1 MEAPADIYSLAKQAL
16 RVLVQRQ
23 PVYFTHSASLF
34 DDLRSAHSQ
43 RRQIPIV
50 YEALLREARDSV
62 VEDLTVC
69 AKCRTLQ
76 LAAIHAAPTHLWDW
90 PATASDSPRHH
101 RRLVTFLLPLVIREV
116 IRGMVLSADHAGD
129 QSR

>member
-23 PVYFTHSASLF
+23 PVYFAHSASLF

-50 YEALLREARDSV
+50 YEFV
-62 VEDLTVC
+62 G
-69 AKCRTLQ
+69 
-76 LAAIHAAPTHLWDW
+76 HLIIGSSGY
-90 PATASDSPRHH
+90 ANT
-101 RRLVTFLLPLVIREV
+101 
-116 IRGMVLSADHAGD
+116 
-129 QSR
+129 SRFR

>member
-50 YEALLREARDSV
+50 YEALLREARDSG
-62 VEDLTVC
+62 VEYLTVC

-76 LAAIHAAPTHLWDW
+76 LAAIHAAPKLLGICFWREAPEAVVGPD
-90 PATASDSPRHH
+90 
-101 RRLVTFLLPLVIREV
+101 RR
-116 IRGMVLSADHAGD
+116 AGKGG
-129 QSR
+129 